1 LRVVLSRL
9 EVVMRFAIAAA
20 FALLAACSPPATTDG
35 ANSTSVG
42 EIAAEG
48 FVMAPETLVGTW
60 SFDRTCESGDAM
72 ALNADNTAGLDE
84 WGVGTWATADGNRVV
99 LNLERHEPGLGAT
112 GQQVT
117 YYVDVAAPVTDDL
130 VGQMARDDGTEQ
142 RPINARRCPA
152 S

>member
-1 LRVVLSRL
+1 
-9 EVVMRFAIAAA
+9 MRFAIAAA
-20 FALLAACSPPATTDG
+20 FALLAACSPPDG

-48 FVMAPETLVGTW
+48 FVMETESLVGTW

-99 LNLERHEPGLGAT
+99 LNLERREPGVGAT

-117 YYVDVAAPVTDDL
+117 YYLDVAAPVTDDL

-142 RPINARRCPA
+142 RAINARRCPA